1 MEKMTMN
8 TNRRSPKTLAAAAIL
23 LSAISASAGTTVP
36 SLTSPMPVASV
47 VPEWHWRIGL
57 DAWVQA
63 LEGDI
68 TLRGRNAEVDLSMDD
83 VLDNLDFAAM
93 GVLEVGCGRWSF
105 VADMNYAELSGSTST
120 RLTYNTL
127 DLKQFIGHFVVAYKV
142 LENGC
147 THLDVYAGAL
157 VNWVDAELT
166 IDLHG
171 PFGRRTRDFNASGSE
186 IWVDPIIGAR
196 VQQELSDKFFF
207 RAAGDVGG
215 FGVSSDFTWQT
226 TAMFGYRVCEGGSVV
241 LGYRGI
247 GTDYEDGDTSYNCIN
262 HGPLLG
268 VEYKF

>member
-1 MEKMTMN
+1 LPSAQLDDSSANPKSTMEKMTMN

-36 SLTSPMPVASV
+36 ALTSPMPVASV

-196 VQQELSDKFFF
+196 VQQDSRTSSSSGRRAMSVASGCPPTSPGRPRRCLATASV
-207 RAAGDVGG
+207 RAA
-215 FGVSSDFTWQT
+215 
-226 TAMFGYRVCEGGSVV
+226 
-241 LGYRGI
+241 
-247 GTDYEDGDTSYNCIN
+247 
-262 HGPLLG
+262 P
-268 VEYKF
+268 